1 MWHIFIGQRARS
13 SPGSWIL
20 SLKMDLILEF
30 SFYSHFEIAPRLF
43 ERIARQ
49 SCAFCNRRKDLVA
62 MLEEQLQ
69 IRQVYSWCTKLP
81 SASITSHSHLHT
93 SSRRFNESAIAPRAS
108 QQDLSADCK
117 TRNFVA
123 QFAQINRAQFQNVN
137 KMKILV
143 LNPSSRVG
151 FERPFKTASSELR
164 KFKTGQC
171 L

>member
-1 MWHIFIGQRARS
+1 
-13 SPGSWIL
+13 
-20 SLKMDLILEF
+20 
-30 SFYSHFEIAPRLF
+30 
-43 ERIARQ
+43 
-49 SCAFCNRRKDLVA
+49 

-69 IRQVYSWCTKLP
+69 IRQVYSWCTKWP

-123 QFAQINRAQFQNVN
+123 QFAQINRALFQNVN
-137 KMKILV
+137 KKKILV

-151 FERPFKTASSELR
+151 FEGPFKTASSELKNSKLDSFFNKVWVWR
-164 KFKTGQC
+164 NRRARSLCTTAVDLPDFQLLLEHRNKIFAPIAKRAT
-171 L
+171 LSRNSLK

>member
-1 MWHIFIGQRARS
+1 MQFWMVFRIPPLR
-13 SPGSWIL
+13 
-20 SLKMDLILEF
+20 MDLIQEF
-30 SFYSHFEIAPRLF
+30 SFYLHSEIAPCLF
-43 ERIARQ
+43 E

-62 MLEEQLQ
+62 MLEEKLQ

-117 TRNFVA
+117 TGNFVA
-123 QFAQINRAQFQNVN
+123 QFAQINRALFQNVN
-137 KMKILV
+137 KKRILV

-151 FERPFKTASSELR
+151 FEWPFKTASSELK

>member
-1 MWHIFIGQRARS
+1 MVFRTV
-13 SPGSWIL
+13 PF
-20 SLKMDLILEF
+20 KMDLIQEF
-30 SFYSHFEIAPRLF
+30 SFYLHFEIAPCLF
-43 ERIARQ
+43 EQITRQ

-117 TRNFVA
+117 TCNFVV
-123 QFAQINRAQFQNVN
+123 QFAEINGAIS
-137 KMKILV
+137 KCEK
-143 LNPSSRVG
+143 
-151 FERPFKTASSELR
+151 
-164 KFKTGQC
+164 KF
-171 L
+171 LY